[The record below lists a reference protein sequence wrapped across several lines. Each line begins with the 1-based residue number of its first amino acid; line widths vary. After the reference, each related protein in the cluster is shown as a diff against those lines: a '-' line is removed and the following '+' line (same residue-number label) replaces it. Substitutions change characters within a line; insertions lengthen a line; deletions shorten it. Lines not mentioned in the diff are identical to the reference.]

1 MGSQEIGSPSGSIG
15 PQEVRD
21 VQPLDTPINVIYTK
35 HREPAQNFSKV
46 ISRKLSDKSSADV
59 YLRCRTNLT
68 RDDVFTESPNF
79 MNLGLSSVHTSDEL
93 GSVLFPNARI
103 GRPVDRSNW
112 IPPGHLIGE
121 VTTDIVSRT
130 RSEQN
135 YISKNDFE
143 TRRENQDFGR
153 QNYSMSRP
161 PLDST
166 PLGTNM

>member
-1 MGSQEIGSPSGSIG
+1 MDAARSGTRVSKDPTVVYWKETDGTIPWDGNTVGMVERLTNTICIGAGPSVSPTNMGSQEIGSPSGSIG

-79 MNLGLSSVHTSDEL
+79 MNMGLLSVHTSDEL
-93 GSVLFPNARI
+93 GSVFIPTTIIR
-103 GRPVDRSNW
+103 RPTDGSN
-112 IPPGHLIGE
+112 
-121 VTTDIVSRT
+121 
-130 RSEQN
+130 
-135 YISKNDFE
+135 
-143 TRRENQDFGR
+143 
-153 QNYSMSRP
+153 
-161 PLDST
+161 
-166 PLGTNM
+166 